1 MEILITAILVFILP
15 LLSVILDKK
24 KRGNTPKVKSRR
36 IVWTDGRPAAAGEPA
51 AMPPRQ
57 QATGRQTGSAAS
69 LPRTDAIP
77 EQDSTARAV
86 QAAAAAERKRQ
97 EAPADALSTAAAFM
111 EAERSTRT
119 KTKPAETAAAGGKK
133 EYTEKQKL
141 IIYSEILKPKF
152 DG

>member
-1 MEILITAILVFILP
+1 MEILITTILVFILP

-24 KRGNTPKVKSRR
+24 KRGNTPRVKSRR
-36 IVWTDGRPAAAGEPA
+36 IEWTDGKPAAAGEPS
-51 AMPPRQ
+51 AMPPGGQTTVRQ
-57 QATGRQTGSAAS
+57 AADAAA
-69 LPRTDAIP
+69 LPGTVAIP

-86 QAAAAAERKRQ
+86 QAAAATVRQ
-97 EAPADALSTAAAFM
+97 AADTPADALSTAAAFM
-111 EAERSTRT
+111 EAERSTHT
-119 KTKPAETAAAGGKK
+119 KAKPADPAASGKK